1 MGQSA
6 IIPRMGQMEFRAER
20 NEAADNVLWTG
31 FALGASQD
39 QVQYAIETARARLTA
54 AENAQHLVILQAIRT
69 LATRGLSVREIAAV
83 VGMSK
88 SSVSRYLRVGV
99 DGVAIH
105 QMDEVTAILRH
116 AWGQDRQ

>member
-1 MGQSA
+1 
-6 IIPRMGQMEFRAER
+6 MGQMEFRAER